1 MQMSRRFFL
10 KTSGALAVYFGIG
23 PVDLFG
29 ADMMGASSAA
39 APVAGAAGGVVG
51 AIKPVRKGKTLVVIF
66 LRGGM
71 DGLNFITPWKD
82 PGYASQRRGLAIPGP
97 GKGEGSAVDLDGF
110 FGLHPRAGALK
121 PMFDSK
127 LAVAAHAVGYDLN
140 TRSHFEEQDT
150 WETGVTGNTINS
162 DGWLNRHLATSEGH
176 GVVRA
181 VSVGDSLPRILRGD
195 APAYAIRGLDQL
207 ALPNSK
213 TSQDVVAAALE
224 HAYKKESMGQ
234 RAAAEDM
241 LADAGQATLEGIRQL
256 RKVADMDLRSTVE
269 YPNTE
274 LGRKLSTASRMIRA
288 DIGVEVVEVDL
299 GGWDTHQYQGN
310 GAGGQFGNLTQ
321 QLGDAV
327 AAFSRDLGDRM
338 DDVLV
343 LTLSD
348 FGRTVAENGSY
359 GTDHGW
365 GNCLLALGGPV
376 LNTRKKNDTG
386 PVAGTWPGLL
396 PDQLHQRRDLKHTT
410 DFRDVIAEAV
420 RTHLGNEQ
428 LQAVLP
434 NHQFKSPG
442 LFTA

>member
-1 MQMSRRFFL
+1 MHMSRRFFL
-10 KTSGALAVYFGIG
+10 KSSGALAMYLGVTPLQAF
-23 PVDLFG
+23 
-29 ADMMGASSAA
+29 AQSTAASTATTQPAA
-39 APVAGAAGGVVG
+39 AALTA
-51 AIKPVRKGKTLVVIF
+51 VRKGKTLVVIF

-71 DGLNFITPWKD
+71 DGLNFVTPWKD
-82 PGYASQRRGLAIPGP
+82 PGYASQRRGLAIPAP
-97 GKGEGSAVDLDGF
+97 RKGEGSAVDLDGF
-110 FGLHPRAGALK
+110 FGLHPRAAALK
-121 PMFDSK
+121 PLFDKKS
-127 LAVAAHAVGYDLN
+127 AVAAHAVGYDLN

-176 GVVRA
+176 GIVRA
-181 VSVGDSLPRILRGD
+181 VSVGDSLPRILRGE

-207 ALPNSK
+207 ALPKSK

-224 HAYKKESMGQ
+224 HAYQKDAMTQ
-234 RAAAEDM
+234 RTAAQDM
-241 LADAGQATLEGIRQL
+241 LADAGKATLEGVKQL
-256 RKVADMDLRSTVE
+256 RKVADMDLRSAVE

-274 LGRKLSTASRMIRA
+274 LGRKLSTAARLIRA
-288 DIGVEVVEVDL
+288 DIGVEIVEVDL

-310 GAGGQFGNLTQ
+310 GAGGQFGNLVGQ
-321 QLGDAV
+321 FSDAV
-327 AAFSRDLGDRM
+327 AAFNQDLGDRM
-338 DDVLV
+338 NDVLV

-365 GNCLLALGGPV
+365 GNCMLAMGGPV
-376 LNTRKKNDTG
+376 LATRAKKDAG
-386 PVAGTWPGLL
+386 PVVGKWPGLL
-396 PDQLHQRRDLKHTT
+396 PDQLHQGRDLKHTT

-428 LQAVLP
+428 LQTLLP
-434 NHQFKSPG
+434 NHRFTSPG